1 MKTKSNVSKV
11 RIRSYLIFAV
21 LATMLTPRASAGWGD
36 WWNWGGSGAKIT
48 SQPVSATVNP
58 GATVTFTVTASGSPA
73 PTFQW
78 LLQDIPI
85 PGATS
90 ASLMLTNVQ
99 PADGGAYSVRA
110 QNSNG
115 SDRSNPALLAVTVSA
130 LPFANAFASS
140 GEIVGLT
147 GVGSGNNSSASTEA
161 YEPRHHPGAKNH
173 RTVWL
178 KWTAPDY
185 GTMSINTAGSAFDSV
200 LAAYTGTSL
209 TNLQLVANDDDSG
222 GYENARFAFYARA
235 GTTYSFVVSSAD
247 SAGGNIVLAWN
258 LVPTTVVLSGI
269 AGQPAH
275 TSLNRGEALSL
286 VVSLSETNALA
297 TVQWFFETAPIPGAT
312 NTSLVIPNFQDA
324 GVGIYR
330 SVVTS
335 AGVDIPSQ
343 GAEVQINTEGA
354 VNVVMRNR
362 QEDASLTGLRSG
374 PITTSGLRRRITSVS
389 GYSGTQVFATRSGKD
404 PGEPNHCGVVGGS
417 SYWLSYVPGSTG
429 IMTLNTDGSSY
440 DTILAVYLDDGLGNG
455 YASLISVACDNNSG
469 TNGLTSKLQFNAT
482 AGLTYYIVVDGVN
495 GAYGTAYLNYDLNVP
510 PTITAIAPQIILEDN
525 NTGALAFT
533 ISDFE
538 SAATNLTVTATSS
551 NTNLVRNTGLTLG
564 GSGGSRTVL
573 VTPIANSNGVVNI
586 TVTVTDP
593 DGLSASTVF
602 AVTVIAVNDA
612 PTAGTDT
619 LNRPANYSVSVLIS
633 TLLANDKDVDGDTIT
648 LTATSSLSYLGAT
661 ITKDA
666 TRVYYTARYGYNTPD
681 YFTYTISDGH
691 GGTATG
697 RVNVYTF

>member
-1 MKTKSNVSKV
+1 MKTTSSIINS
-11 RIRSYLIFAV
+11 RFRFYLTFAV
-21 LATMLTPRASAGWGD
+21 LAGVLSSQGFAG
-36 WWNWGGSGAKIT
+36 NGARIR
-48 SQPVSATVNP
+48 SQPVSATVDR
-58 GATVTFTVTASGSPA
+58 GATVTFTVTAQGLPE

-85 PGATS
+85 LGATN
-90 ASLMLTNVQ
+90 ASLTLTNVQ
-99 PADGGAYSVRA
+99 PSDGGSFSVRA

-115 SDRSNPALLAVTVSA
+115 GDRSDPALLTLNLPA
-130 LPFANAFASS
+130 LPFANAFASR
-140 GEIVGLT
+140 GEIVGSS
-147 GVGSGNNSSASTEA
+147 GVGAGNNSSATTET
-161 YEPRHHPGAKNH
+161 YEPRHHPGARNH

-185 GTMSINTAGSAFDSV
+185 GPMTVNTAGSALDTV

-209 TNLQLVANDDDSG
+209 TNLQQLVANDDDAG
-222 GYENARFAFYARA
+222 GYGNARVTFYAQA
-235 GTTYSFVVSSAD
+235 GTTYSFVVSSANAD
-247 SAGGNIVLAWN
+247 GGNLVFAWN
-258 LVPTTVVLSGI
+258 FTPSTVVLAGI
-269 AGQPAH
+269 AGQPAN

-286 VVSLSETNALA
+286 VVALSETNSLA
-297 TVQWFFETAPIPGAT
+297 TIQWFFETEAIAGAT
-312 NTSLVIPNFQDA
+312 NVSLVIPNFQDS

-335 AGVDIPSQ
+335 AGLEVPSQ

-354 VNVVMRNR
+354 VNVIMRNR
-362 QEDASLTGLRSG
+362 QEDANLTGLRSG
-374 PITTSGLRRRITSVS
+374 PINTGGLRRRITSVT
-389 GYSGTQVFATRSGKD
+389 GYSGTQVFATHSGKD
-404 PGEPNHCGVVGGS
+404 PSEPNHCGVVGGS

-429 IMTLNTDGSSY
+429 VMTLNTDGSSY
-440 DTILAVYLDDGLGNG
+440 DTLLAVYLDDGLGNG

-469 TNGLTSKLQFNAT
+469 IDGVDSALTFAAT
-482 AGLTYYIVVDGVN
+482 SGLTYYIVVDGVN
-495 GAYGTAYLNYDLNVP
+495 GAYGTAYLNYNLKVP
-510 PTITAIAPQIILEDN
+510 PTITGIAAQTIAEDT
-525 NTGALAFT
+525 NTGNLAFT

-538 SAATNLTVTATSS
+538 SATTNLTVTATSS
-551 NTNLVRNTGLTLG
+551 NPSLVLAGGITLG
-564 GSGGSRTVL
+564 GSAGSRTVK

-602 AVTVIAVNDA
+602 AVTVTAVNDA

-619 LNRPANYSVSVLIS
+619 LYRPVNYSVSVLIS
-633 TLLANDKDVDGDTIT
+633 TLLLNDKDVDGNTIT
-648 LTATSSLSYLGAT
+648 LTATASLSFLGAT

-666 TRVYYTARYGYNTPD
+666 TRVYYTARIGYNTPD
-681 YFTYTISDGH
+681 FFTYTISDGN